1 MSVELRKKSSSFSQS
16 TNPLKTVNK
25 NQSKDSQ
32 LATCRSV
39 SAFEDTANNNVKHQ
53 TNRKK

>member
-1 MSVELRKKSSSFSQS
+1 MSVEMRKKSSSFSQS
-16 TNPLKTVNK
+16 VNPLKTVNK
-25 NQSKDSQ
+25 YQSKDSQ

-39 SAFEDTANNNVKHQ
+39 SAFADTTHQNAKVQ